1 MFDIKTLRRWN
12 LDKKNVDE
20 SVQSVSSAYI
30 SNDVGSLEVW
40 LWSFDSFLI
49 MATLGSP
56 CILIFVFLMLS
67 AVGKTISKPNS
78 STNVSQISPAKDKCH
93 NMYTSNNF
101 YAGPNKK
108 VEALLH
114 EIKQE
119 LGEMRED
126 IKSLKDNKTTN
137 KGW

>member
-1 MFDIKTLRRWN
+1 MHIL
-12 LDKKNVDE
+12 LKK
-20 SVQSVSSAYI
+20 SVRFKLSCKA
-30 SNDVGSLEVW
+30 
-40 LWSFDSFLI
+40 SFLI

-56 CILIFVFLMLS
+56 CSLIFVFLMLS
-67 AVGKTISKPNS
+67 VVSKTISKPNS
-78 STNVSQISPAKDKCH
+78 STNVSQVFPPKDKCH
-93 NMYTSNNF
+93 NVYTSNNF

-119 LGEMRED
+119 LGEIRED
-126 IKSLKDNKTTN
+126 IKSLKENKTTS

>member
-1 MFDIKTLRRWN
+1 MT
-12 LDKKNVDE
+12 
-20 SVQSVSSAYI
+20 
-30 SNDVGSLEVW
+30 
-40 LWSFDSFLI
+40 
-49 MATLGSP
+49 TLGSP
-56 CILIFVFLMLS
+56 CSLIFVFLMLS

-78 STNVSQISPAKDKCH
+78 STNVYQISPLKDKCH

-119 LGEMRED
+119 LGEIRED
-126 IKSLKDNKTTN
+126 IKSLKENKTTS

>member
-1 MFDIKTLRRWN
+1 MLPSFA
-12 LDKKNVDE
+12 
-20 SVQSVSSAYI
+20 SS
-30 SNDVGSLEVW
+30 SNEL
-40 LWSFDSFLI
+40 LKASFLI

-56 CILIFVFLMLS
+56 RSLIIVLLMFS
-67 AVGKTISKPNS
+67 AVGITISKTAR
-78 STNVSQISPAKDKCH
+78 STNVSQIFPPKDKCH

-114 EIKQE
+114 EIKRE

-126 IKSLKDNKTTN
+126 IKSLKENKTTS

>member
-1 MFDIKTLRRWN
+1 MLPSFASSSNELLKT
-12 LDKKNVDE
+12 
-20 SVQSVSSAYI
+20 
-30 SNDVGSLEVW
+30 
-40 LWSFDSFLI
+40 SFLI

-56 CILIFVFLMLS
+56 YSLIFVFLMLS
-67 AVGKTISKPNS
+67 AVGITISKTTR
-78 STNVSQISPAKDKCH
+78 STNVSQIFPPKDKCH

-114 EIKQE
+114 EIKRE

-126 IKSLKDNKTTN
+126 IKSMKENKTTS

>member
-1 MFDIKTLRRWN
+1 
-12 LDKKNVDE
+12 
-20 SVQSVSSAYI
+20 
-30 SNDVGSLEVW
+30 
-40 LWSFDSFLI
+40 

-56 CILIFVFLMLS
+56 YSLIFVFLMLC
-67 AVGKTISKPNS
+67 AVGI
-78 STNVSQISPAKDKCH
+78 STNVSQVSPTKDKCH

-114 EIKQE
+114 EIKRE
-119 LGEMRED
+119 LDEVRAD
-126 IKSLKDNKTTN
+126 IKSLRENKTTS

>member
-1 MFDIKTLRRWN
+1 MLPSFASSSNELLKT
-12 LDKKNVDE
+12 
-20 SVQSVSSAYI
+20 
-30 SNDVGSLEVW
+30 
-40 LWSFDSFLI
+40 SFLI

-56 CILIFVFLMLS
+56 YSLIFVFLMLS
-67 AVGKTISKPNS
+67 AVGITISKTTR
-78 STNVSQISPAKDKCH
+78 STNVSQISPQKDKCH

-114 EIKQE
+114 EIKRE

-126 IKSLKDNKTTN
+126 IKSLKENKTTS